1 LLLFGFLEQLHT
13 LQAHAVDKVAKDLR
27 EEIAV
32 VTTEPSGGL
41 TAGEPNGRS
50 EGVSQIAERVGA
62 LEEHVDRHGRV
73 IKRAIEIAASYF
85 QSDRP

>member
-13 LQAHAVDKVAKDLR
+13 LQANAVDKVAKDLR

-32 VTTEPSGGL
+32 VTTDPVGGPIAGQANGKSE
-41 TAGEPNGRS
+41 TA
-50 EGVSQIAERVGA
+50 SQIGERLSA

-85 QSDRP
+85 QSDRS